1 MPDVGAMPR
10 QWIQKKNKKMEK
22 RKHKRKPSEIQCS
35 SSSIERN
42 AKIENSKTK
51 RLYQTSKHIFY
62 KSKWAISEK
71 IQTLGVEDIL
81 FWKTS
86 GIFPFLNFTP
96 EVPDKTKLN
105 PRIFQEIALDPLEI
119 PRPKTKTPGNSTFFL
134 GHPWKFHFVFN

>member
-1 MPDVGAMPR
+1 
-10 QWIQKKNKKMEK
+10 MEK
-22 RKHKRKPSEIQCS
+22 LKHKRKPSEIQCS

-81 FWKTS
+81 FWKTP
-86 GIFPFLNFTP
+86 GIFPFLNFTARNSRQNQAQP
-96 EVPDKTKLN
+96 QDIPRNCIISLGNSKTKN
-105 PRIFQEIALDPLEI
+105 KDPWKFHIFSWSPLEI
-119 PRPKTKTPGNSTFFL
+119 PLRF
-134 GHPWKFHFVFN
+134 